1 MYDSQDDKARLIQQK
16 NWEDTIISLIQNL
29 VKIKRKYIAI
39 ADSPDRHINQAD
51 AIQVIKTM
59 LVKLKHIMMM
69 CKNEIL
75 IESLKFFHEIILIK
89 PETLS
94 EFMETIFDVIGVIK
108 SSFVEV
114 RQDSKGIKMII
125 NKFIPEVLEII
136 NDIFS
141 PSRYYLLNPNR
152 QDYSRYIFEILEKVY
167 IYNKH
172 SIISILTRLYFMQSK
187 QKHLIRFHLIK

>member
-1 MYDSQDDKARLIQQK
+1 M
-16 NWEDTIISLIQNL
+16 
-29 VKIKRKYIAI
+29 KIKRKYITVV
-39 ADSPDRHINQAD
+39 DSPDSHINEAE
-51 AIQVIKTM
+51 AFQVIKIM

-69 CKNEIL
+69 CRNEIL

-114 RQDSKGIKMII
+114 RQDSKEIKMII

-167 IYNKH
+167 NTINIALLVY
-172 SIISILTRLYFMQSK
+172 
-187 QKHLIRFHLIK
+187 